1 MNNDI
6 VIHDTGYGILPR
18 SVMRNKDLSI
28 EAKAIYAYFISF
40 AGNTGKAFPSVGL
53 IYNELNISKNRF
65 YRHFNKLKEL
75 GYITVEQVKENGNQ
89 FSKNIYTIHQTPCL
103 CFGETENRD
112 TQNRDTQNEDTN
124 NNSFNNNS
132 FNNNSIYIRIVAHLN
147 KKAGKSFNPKV
158 KKTQGFINARL
169 KEGFTEDDFIKVID
183 FKCEQWLGT
192 KYEEY
197 LRPETLFCT
206 KFEGYLN
213 AVPSKPVDEYAGFDL
228 GKTY

>member
-1 MNNDI
+1 MNDI

-28 EAKAIYAYFISF
+28 ETKAIYAYFISF
-40 AGNTGKAFPSVGL
+40 AGNTGKAFPSISL
-53 IYNELNISKNRF
+53 ICSELNISKDRF
-65 YRHFNKLKEL
+65 YRHLNKLKEL
-75 GYITVEQVKENGNQ
+75 RYITVEHVKNKDNT
-89 FSKNIYTIHQTPCL
+89 FSKNVYTIYQEPCPY
-103 CFGETENRD
+103 FEYTENPY
-112 TQNRDTQNEDTN
+112 TENPYTENKDTN
-124 NNSFNNNS
+124 NNSFNNNN

-192 KYEEY
+192 KYEQY

-213 AVPSKPVDEYAGFDL
+213 AVPSKPVDEYAGFDI